1 MGPGGA
7 NFGNHLYRLATLPL
21 AIVIVAPAGRL
32 MVIDAVGALPF
43 LALLGAIN
51 VRAGGALVWADT
63 DAETLE
69 EFAIE
74 NGVAVLAI
82 GAFGHSS
89 FRKAVFGGIAR
100 MLLDK
105 ARLPILLSR

>member
-1 MGPGGA
+1 M
-7 NFGNHLYRLATLPL
+7 
-21 AIVIVAPAGRL
+21 
-32 MVIDAVGALPF
+32 IDAVGALPF

-74 NGVAVLAI
+74 NVATVLAI
-82 GAFGHSS
+82 GAFGNSR
-89 FRKAVFGGIAR
+89 FRKTVFGGIAR
-100 MLLDK
+100 TLLDK
-105 ARLPILLSR
+105 PRLPILLSR